1 MGFPILCASTW
12 RRAAVCAVVTS
23 LLATA
28 ALAGPA
34 LALFQDEASPQSLS
48 GVFAVAIT
56 PDDVPSNLVGG
67 PALTGFWNLT
77 FNGDGTFTLGRQD
90 VGEVVRGLFE
100 SGAATVTFTEWS
112 GLVGCEIPAGGEP
125 VTYAWQEGDDALVL
139 TPITDSC
146 SERLTLF
153 TSRSL
158 GRFEACT
165 VQPRSLTTTLPP
177 DIALDEFFATPV
189 APAATGVAAQEGLSE
204 GEDVEQ
210 AIDSLLRQANGCW
223 ATGDPARFLA
233 LHSNLVVDEILF
245 LGPVEDFARQL
256 RLFMSTPLAFERI
269 GDVNLIDPEHAWAY
283 VEVTLGGD
291 SLPQRLDFVFED
303 GAWRFDTFFLF
314 GPPEAEE
321 QVVTP

>member
-1 MGFPILCASTW
+1 MGFPILRVPS
-12 RRAAVCAVVTS
+12 RRRMATIAAVAL
-23 LLATA
+23 LLATPA
-28 ALAGPA
+28 PSGPA
-34 LALFQDEASPQSLS
+34 LALFQEEPAAQSLS

-56 PDDVPSNLVGG
+56 PDDSPSNLVGG
-67 PALTGFWNLT
+67 PALTGFWNFT
-77 FNGDGTFTLGRQD
+77 FNGDGTFSLARQD
-90 VGEVVRGLFE
+90 VGEVARGAFE

-112 GLVGCEIPAGGEP
+112 GLVGCEIPVEGEP
-125 VTYAWQEGDDALVL
+125 VTYAWQEGDDSLTL

-153 TSRSL
+153 TSRTL

-165 VQPRSLTTTLPP
+165 VAPRSLDTTLPTEP
-177 DIALDEFFATPV
+177 GLEDFFATPV
-189 APAATGVAAQEGLSE
+189 VPPATGVTAQEGLSE

-223 ATGDPARFLA
+223 ATGDPSRFLA

-245 LGPVEDFARQL
+245 IGPVEDFARQL

-269 GDVNLIDPEHAWAY
+269 GDVHLIDPEHAWAY

-303 GAWRFDTFFLF
+303 GAWRFDLFFLF
-314 GPPEAEE
+314 GPPEAQEP
-321 QVVTP
+321 VVAP